1 MCLGLSK
8 ALVPSHRASL
18 LEGPCCI
25 GILCRTVMGIYWLWS
40 CLHEAST
47 VPSCPHHNSGW
58 GQINAVLKCWV
69 SFCFQLPLFE
79 PRLTCK
85 NVYVDFVVN
94 FISLSF
100 LNPEFYNL
108 LLSSTANCSKSETEI
123 TCSLCTDQ
131 IMTLTIFLLMFPN
144 PSLAL
149 SASYRQKSLLPGK
162 TNSL

>member
-25 GILCRTVMGIYWLWS
+25 GILCRTVMGISWLWS

-108 LLSSTANCSKSETEI
+108 LLSSTANCSKSETDNLFSVYRPNYDFD
-123 TCSLCTDQ
+123 C
-131 IMTLTIFLLMFPN
+131 FLLMFPN